1 MEKTSTDQGQNKG
14 SSPVGARP
22 ATEGFY
28 FAQIPSYLLDAVISG
43 VVPDSALRVYATIW
57 RRYVFMGRIF
67 PSWKTLGEDCGLNAS
82 SVRRV
87 CGLLKEVGA
96 LTWGP
101 RFNEAGQTS
110 NEYALADHNPFVFT
124 QGKVV
129 TDERGAESAPR
140 DGAKVLTSEQGG
152 VLTNK
157 QGGCSEMSTEKRD
170 LSTKETEL
178 DNNPPTPREPV
189 EETGSAGEGSDL
201 LQQKDKDAA
210 TGGWPDPEDVDCG
223 PDVPEWEDLAE
234 EGQLTLPVAAEVL
247 LHHAGLPV
255 NDISTARVLKWF
267 APEDEDFLVPLL
279 ADSATM
285 KPLPNMSLQ
294 ILRGRVKFL
303 RTKLHLDEPAR
314 TPARRGT
321 A

>member
-1 MEKTSTDQGQNKG
+1 MSIIRTARAAEGRFTQVSNQLLQDARISDRARGLGSRILSYPPDTRIDSVALANGTKEGRDALRGALRELEEHGYLTRVRKQGEDGKWITESLFTDG
-14 SSPVGARP
+14 PVALAP
-22 ATEGFY
+22 ATGGPTPEN
-28 FAQIPSYLLDAVISG
+28 P
-43 VVPDSALRVYATIW
+43 
-57 RRYVFMGRIF
+57 
-67 PSWKTLGEDCGLNAS
+67 S
-82 SVRRV
+82 SVPP
-87 CGLLKEVGA
+87 GTIGK
-96 LTWGP
+96 T
-101 RFNEAGQTS
+101 AGHTEDGFS
-110 NEYALADHNPFVFT
+110 
-124 QGKVV
+124 
-129 TDERGAESAPR
+129 
-140 DGAKVLTSEQGG
+140 GAKNQT
-152 VLTNK
+152 
-157 QGGCSEMSTEKRD
+157 R
-170 LSTKETEL
+170 KEETRK
-178 DNNPPTPREPV
+178 DNPPTPREPV

-267 APEDEDFLVPLL
+267 SPEDEDFLVPLL
-279 ADSATM
+279 ADSSTM